1 MRKIRILMADDH
13 QLFRKGLINII
24 NQNEDLEVVGEA
36 NDGNDFFRLIDKGLV
51 ADLFLLDV
59 NMPNLDGIETVIR
72 LNRRGIKTP
81 VLMLSM
87 EDDEATIIQLMKLGS
102 RGYILKDASPD
113 ELMQSIR
120 MAASNKYFINDILS
134 SKVLNSIEEKSNG
147 NGQHIIESLSDRE
160 LEFLKLTST
169 ELTYKEMADKMSVSP
184 RTIDFY
190 RDSLFTKL
198 NVKSRVGLAMYA
210 IKKGLVTI

>member
-1 MRKIRILMADDH
+1 MADDH